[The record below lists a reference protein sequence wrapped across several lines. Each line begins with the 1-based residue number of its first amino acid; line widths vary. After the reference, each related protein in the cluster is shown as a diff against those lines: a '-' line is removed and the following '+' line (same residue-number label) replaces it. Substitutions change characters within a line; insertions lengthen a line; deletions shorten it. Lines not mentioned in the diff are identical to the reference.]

1 MGGDQSSA
9 KAAAVGWQ
17 ALAGGP
23 AEVTRRASQRVLR
36 ILALQGLSKASRE
49 LSSDDLHEV
58 NVATLQ
64 KLKQLLPIAPPQV
77 ALPIYEQCTCTDLDD
92 TEEGTDLLLRIVS
105 EFPVS
110 SAAGPSQLGPTHF
123 REAVFCG
130 SDLAQHACTLALLL
144 FVNACASGK
153 LPPVWPNS

>member
-1 MGGDQSSA
+1 MELFMGGDQSSA

-77 ALPIYEQCTCTDLDD
+77 ALPI
-92 TEEGTDLLLRIVS
+92 
-105 EFPVS
+105 
-110 SAAGPSQLGPTHF
+110 
-123 REAVFCG
+123 
-130 SDLAQHACTLALLL
+130 
-144 FVNACASGK
+144 
-153 LPPVWPNS
+153 